1 MESKIE
7 NKEVQ
12 VFSYDIAL
20 LDPRPNADNT
30 KVFEGKKVYGIEV
43 TIPALAAKCELG
55 NLDPQHTGGD
65 HTRAAIED
73 AVSVELPP
81 EDARLV
87 TVRPDLDALGS
98 MAIFNIRHGSE
109 LTTEILEKV
118 KKVAEMDTFSKGG
131 WPGERELPTKENP
144 WPEGQ
149 SELAPLTALSSDFKV
164 PVADR
169 VKKIQLWFEENAVP
183 TEYVERLARERS
195 DIAEALERG
204 EIKVEVT
211 DGIAEVETTHRAGM
225 DIGYRKAPI
234 VIALNP
240 KFQLA
245 GGEPHRKY
253 TVAQFTAE
261 YADLKSALEEL
272 KAKEEGW
279 GGSPTI
285 IGSPQGISSKLSMEE
300 VFEIVKKYK
309 LEK

>member
-7 NKEVQ
+7 KREGDKY
-12 VFSYDIAL
+12 SYEIAL
-20 LDPRPNADNT
+20 LDPRPNADNS
-30 KVFEGKKVYGIEV
+30 KIFEGKKVYGIEV
-43 TIPALAAKCELG
+43 TIPALAAKCDLG

-87 TVRPDLDALGS
+87 TVRADLDALGS
-98 MAIFNIRHGSE
+98 MAIFNIRHVSE
-109 LTTEILEKV
+109 LTPEILEKV

-131 WPGERELPTKENP
+131 WPGEKELPTKENP

-149 SELAPLTALSSDFKV
+149 SELMPLIALSSDFKV
-164 PVADR
+164 SVADR
-169 VKKIQLWFEENAVP
+169 VKKIQSWLEENAVP
-183 TEYVERLARERS
+183 AEYVERLAKERL
-195 DIAEALERG
+195 DLAGALERG
-204 EIKVEVT
+204 EIKVDAE
-211 DGIAEVETTHRAGM
+211 DGIAKVETTHRAGM

-245 GGEPHRKY
+245 GGEPHKKY
-253 TVAQFTAE
+253 TIAQFAAG

-285 IGSPQGISSKLSMEE
+285 IGSPQGVSSKLSMEE

-309 LEK
+309 K